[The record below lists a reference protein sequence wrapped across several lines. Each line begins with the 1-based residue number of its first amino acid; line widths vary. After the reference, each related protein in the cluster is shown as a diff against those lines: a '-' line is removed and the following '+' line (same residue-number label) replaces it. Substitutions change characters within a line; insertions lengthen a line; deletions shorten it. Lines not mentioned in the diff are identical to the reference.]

1 MMSAIMEYLPTVI
14 VALVLIGIVATVI
27 AGMVKDKKAGKSC
40 GCSGCSGCP
49 MAGQCKKDKCG

>member
-1 MMSAIMEYLPTVI
+1 MMSVIMEYLPTVI
-14 VALVLIGIVATVI
+14 VALVLIGIVSAVI
-27 AGMVKDKKAGKSC
+27 AGMVKDKRTGKSC

>member
-1 MMSAIMEYLPTVI
+1 MMSVIMEYLPTVI
-14 VALVLIGIVATVI
+14 VALVLIGIVAAVI
-27 AGMVKDKKAGKSC
+27 AGMVKDKKVGKSC